1 MKGSAQAIFF
11 SMLLGCLP
19 GCYPAG
25 SEQERS
31 TTAEAGPTAS
41 APTIENDIPGLFPAD
56 STLVEF
62 ACMQPIETMPE
73 FPGGQEKLAAYLM
86 HTLRMPR
93 EAKLRKIT
101 GTVFVH
107 CMIDAAGNV
116 EAAQVIKGI
125 GHGCDE
131 EALRVVK
138 SMPTWKPGE
147 QMGRPVPVRYSIP
160 VKFTLPD

>member
-1 MKGSAQAIFF
+1 MKELAQVIFF

-19 GCYPAG
+19 GCYTAG

-31 TTAEAGPTAS
+31 TTAGASPAAS
-41 APTIENDIPGLFPAD
+41 APTIENEVPGLFPED

-62 ACMQPIETMPE
+62 ACMQPIETMPA
-73 FPGGQEKLAAYLM
+73 FPGGQEKLTAYLV

-93 EAKLRKIT
+93 EAKLKKIT

-107 CMIDAAGNV
+107 FMIDSTGNV
-116 EAAQVIKGI
+116 GEAQVIKGI
-125 GHGCDE
+125 GYGCDE

-138 SMPTWKPGE
+138 RMPTWKPGE

-160 VKFTLPD
+160 VRFTLPD